1 MEETIFFNLGNAIAA
16 SKDEKELMR
25 MAQIEYDNRKLRG
38 QLIIVEDPEN
48 GEHLLFDLSD
58 VKESSA
64 DGTAYIVKKSL
75 DTEK

>member
-16 SKDEKELMR
+16 GKDEKELMR
-25 MAQIEYDNRKLRG
+25 MAQIEHDNRKLRG

-58 VKESSA
+58 VKENSE

-75 DTEK
+75 DAEK

>member
-25 MAQIEYDNRKLRG
+25 MAQIEHDNRRLKG

-48 GEHLLFDLSD
+48 GEHLLFDISD
-58 VKESSA
+58 VKANAE
-64 DGTAYIVKKSL
+64 DGTAFIVKKSF
-75 DTEK
+75 DTE

>member
-25 MAQIEYDNRKLRG
+25 MAQIEHDNRKLKG

-58 VKESSA
+58 AKENSA

-75 DTEK
+75 DIEK

>member
-25 MAQIEYDNRKLRG
+25 MAQIEHDNRKLKG
-38 QLIIVEDPEN
+38 HLIVVEDPEN
-48 GEHLLFDLSD
+48 GEHLLFDISD
-58 VKESSA
+58 VKEGSE
-64 DGTAYIVKKSL
+64 DGTAYIVKKSF

>member
-25 MAQIEYDNRKLRG
+25 MAQIEYDNRKLKG
-38 QLIIVEDPEN
+38 QLIVVEDPEN

-58 VKESSA
+58 VEESSES
-64 DGTAYIVKKSL
+64 GTAYIVKKSWS
-75 DTEK
+75 TEK